1 MAKGCVLTTGYLP
14 WGGLPRNSVDRIT
27 DCPNMTLAVDRGR
40 KASTQKK
47 PDGVSNSIY
56 TALIALVLNH
66 CL

>member
-1 MAKGCVLTTGYLP
+1 M
-14 WGGLPRNSVDRIT
+14 DRIT
-27 DCPNMTLAVDRGR
+27 DRPNMTLAVDRGR
-40 KASTQKK
+40 KASTQKN